1 MSVEH
6 TQPDSIEVAR
16 SIVSAL
22 RARGVRDVVY
32 SPGSRCAPFAYVL
45 AQAEAEGLLRVHIRL
60 DERGAAFF
68 AIGLARSVE
77 QGAPFRPVALVG
89 TSGGAIAEYHAGV
102 AEAFHSHIP
111 LIVISADRP
120 FEMRGVGASQTT
132 DQAGIFGPHTRG
144 VWDIPAGRSD
154 VHHVEECVTRAFARA
169 LGRPSGVPGPVQ
181 INVGLRDPLVPSSLP
196 LCVFS
201 SDSDQ
206 VLSQIPKCSP
216 APVAWED
223 CVDSS
228 LRTVI
233 LAGDGADVAAVD
245 WADAAQ
251 IPILAEPTSG
261 LSMSP
266 LWVPFQQAFLQPG
279 SVLGEQIEQVVVT
292 GRPTLSR
299 PVSRL
304 LARETVRVVVVSTDP
319 EWADVAGNAGA
330 VIPAVLPARTAHG
343 SSAQSSISAVHS
355 AQEWL
360 AAWMSAARSARSR
373 AAEVLSGRDSEVL
386 AAPLSV
392 PVVAEA
398 VWKASIPTLVLGASN
413 SIRAVDLVASTPC
426 GARVVSNRGLAGID
440 GTIATAFGLSRGTGQ
455 AVRALMG
462 DLTFFHD
469 VSSLAV
475 TVPESVPDIHIVVL
489 DDGGGGI
496 FASLEHGRDEF
507 CDLYPRWFATQ
518 QRADI
523 RALTVGYGGEYVSVS
538 TLSELNVELARPVQ
552 GIRVTHVRVP
562 RPDVVFALLKNI
574 TTHASS

>member
-1 MSVEH
+1 MSTEH
-6 TQPDSIEVAR
+6 TQPDSIEVSR
-16 SIVSAL
+16 SIVATL
-22 RARGVRDVVY
+22 QAHGVRDVVY

-68 AIGLARSVE
+68 AIGLARAVDP
-77 QGAPFRPVALVG
+77 GAPFRPVALVG

-102 AEAFHSHIP
+102 AEAFHSQIP
-111 LIVISADRP
+111 LIIVSADRP

-132 DQAGIFGPHTRG
+132 EQAGIFGPHTRG
-144 VWDIPAGRSD
+144 VWDIPAGPA
-154 VHHVEECVTRAFARA
+154 HHVRGCVTRAIARA

-196 LCVFS
+196 FPVFP
-201 SDSDQ
+201 SDSAE
-206 VLSQIPKCSP
+206 VVSQIAERQPL
-216 APVAWED
+216 PVAWED

-233 LAGDGADVAAVD
+233 LAGDGADVDAVD

-261 LSMSP
+261 VSMSP

-279 SVLGEQIEQVVVT
+279 STLGEQIEQVVVT

-304 LARETVRVVVVSTDP
+304 LARETVRVIVVSTDP
-319 EWADVAGNAGA
+319 EWVDVAGHAAA
-330 VIPAVLPARTAHG
+330 VVPALLPAQNAHQVTTTREAIAG
-343 SSAQSSISAVHS
+343 DIQSP
-355 AQEWL
+355 EWL
-360 AAWMSAARSARSR
+360 AAWLSAAQTARSR
-373 AAEVLSGRDSEVL
+373 ARDFLRSNSDSL
-386 AAPLSV
+386 PSAPLSV
-392 PVVAEA
+392 PVVADL
-398 VWKASIPTLVLGASN
+398 VWKAQVPTLILGASN
-413 SIRAVDLVASTPC
+413 TIRAIDLVASTP
-426 GARVVSNRGLAGID
+426 SNAHVISQRGLAGID
-440 GTIATAFGLSRGTGQ
+440 GTIATAFGLARGSEQ
-455 AVRALMG
+455 PVRVLMG

-475 TVPESVPDIHIVVL
+475 TEPEATPDMHIIVL

-496 FASLEHGRDEF
+496 FASLEHGRQEF
-507 CDLYPRWFATQ
+507 SDLYPRWFATQ

-523 RALTVGYGGEYVSVS
+523 AHLTLAYGGEYVSVS
-538 TLSELNVELARPVQ
+538 TLSELEAELARPIQ
-552 GIRVTHVRVP
+552 GVRVTHVRVP
-562 RPDVVFALLKNI
+562 RPDEAFAQLKTI
-574 TTHASS
+574 TSDTFS